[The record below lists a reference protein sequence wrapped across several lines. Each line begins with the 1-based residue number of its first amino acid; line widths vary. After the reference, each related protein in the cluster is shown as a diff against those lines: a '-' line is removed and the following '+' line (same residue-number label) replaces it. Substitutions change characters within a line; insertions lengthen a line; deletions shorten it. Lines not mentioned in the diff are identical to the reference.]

1 MQTSTSS
8 LRAFV
13 IRFGIALV
21 AVFAVT
27 GLAVAGAYWETNR
40 QVDSIRRVEITGLNT
55 GEDVPAQA
63 GNFVI
68 IGSDSREALGA
79 QVDGDEEQIGSERS
93 DTLMVAH
100 VDPDQKTGLLV
111 SFPRDLWVEIPGHG
125 EAKINAAFSL
135 GGPQLVVDTLQANFD
150 IPITNYIEVNFA
162 GFEGIVDAIGGV
174 PVYFEGPARDVDP
187 TGEGGSGFVQPY
199 PGCFKLEGDRA
210 LQYVRSRNYQ
220 IYDGSQWIAD
230 PTADLGRIDRQQRFM
245 RSLASTALADVG
257 ANPLK
262 ARDLADQLLANM
274 TVDDT
279 VGTRDVLG
287 LVDAFRVVDPNS
299 ESFESLTLPNEGG
312 FTDGQS
318 VLFVKQPEADDVL
331 ARLRT
336 FGPIP
341 EPGTGDAPPEV
352 PDIEPFTVS
361 VSVLNGSGVDGAA
374 GATLDALV
382 VEGFG
387 TGGVGNADVVEET
400 EVRYAPGNEDKAR
413 LVLGYLGG
421 VGSVVEDASV
431 TQSDVQVVI
440 GTDFVGVASPD
451 QAEPPDPVEPPPTEQ
466 GEAPP
471 DENTDP
477 PPEEANC

>member
-1 MQTSTSS
+1 
-8 LRAFV
+8 V
-13 IRFGIALV
+13 
-21 AVFAVT
+21 VFALT
-27 GLAVAGAYWETNR
+27 GLAVAGAYWETNNK
-40 QVDSIRRVEITGLNT
+40 VDEIQRVEIVGL
-55 GEDVPAQA
+55 DPDDDLPAQA

-79 QVDGDEEQIGSERS
+79 QVEGDEEQIGSERS

-100 VDPDQKTGLLV
+100 VDPDQKSGLLV

-125 EAKINAAFSL
+125 ESKINAAYSL

-150 IPITNYIEVNFA
+150 IPITNYIEVDFA
-162 GFEGIVDAIGGV
+162 GFEEIVDAIGGV

-187 TGEGGSGFVQPY
+187 GGDGGSGFVQPY
-199 PGCFKLEGDRA
+199 PGCYKLQGDRA
-210 LQYVRSRNYQ
+210 LQYVRSRHYQ
-220 IYDGSQWIAD
+220 VYDGSQWISD
-230 PTADLGRIDRQQRFM
+230 PTADLGRIERQQKFM
-245 RSLASTALADVG
+245 RSLASTALENVG
-257 ANPLK
+257 ANPLR

-274 TVDDT
+274 KVDDT
-279 VGTRDVLG
+279 LGTRDVLG

-299 ESFESLTLPNEGG
+299 ESFESVTLPNEGG

-318 VLFVKQPEADDVL
+318 VLFVKEPEAEAVL
-331 ARLRT
+331 TRLRT
-336 FGPIP
+336 FGPTA
-341 EPGTGDAPPEV
+341 EPDPGAAPPEV

-382 VEGFG
+382 VEGFA
-387 TGGVGNADVVEET
+387 TGGVGNADVVAET
-400 EVRYAPGNEDKAR
+400 EVRYAPGNEDQAR

-421 VGSVVEDASV
+421 VGTLVEDSSV
-431 TQSDVQVVI
+431 TQTDVQVVI
-440 GTDFVGVASPD
+440 GGDFVGVAAPD
-451 QAEPPDPVEPPPTEQ
+451 QAEPPAPVEPPPTEE

-471 DENTDP
+471 DEEEEP